1 MNVKGKRVMAIA
13 AHPDDA
19 DFYCGGTV
27 ASWIR
32 QGAEVVYVICTD
44 DSCGSDTG
52 DITPRELADLRQ
64 KEQDSANKA
73 LGVKK
78 TVYLGYPDM
87 GLYDGEELRKDIAR
101 EIRKYQPHILLAF
114 DPWLRY
120 EVHPDHTASAHGALY
135 GRFAAKL
142 PLKFPELL
150 SEEGLKPWAI
160 EEVYFFK
167 TDQPNFWVDIEDC
180 LELKAEG
187 LMCHHSQFADLVPNK
202 EQGMGLLRMLSHKDP
217 GTGRIA
223 ERFKFMP
230 LEGIEG
236 LKAYISL

>member
-1 MNVKGKRVMAIA
+1 MNVKGKRVMAVA

-19 DFYCGGTV
+19 DFYCGGTAV
-27 ASWIR
+27 SWIK
-32 QGAEVVYVICTD
+32 QGAELVYVICTD

-52 DITPRELADLRQ
+52 DITPRELAALRM
-64 KEQDSANKA
+64 KEQDAANEA
-73 LGVKK
+73 LGVKQ
-78 TVYLGYPDM
+78 TIYLGYPDM
-87 GLYDGEELRKDIAR
+87 GLYDCEQLRKDIAR
-101 EIRKYQPHILLAF
+101 EIRKYKPHILLTF

-142 PLKFPELL
+142 PLKFPELI
-150 SEEGLKPWAI
+150 SEEGLKPWSVD
-160 EEVYFFK
+160 EVYFFK
-167 TDQPNFWVDIEDC
+167 TDRPDVWVDIEEFLDM
-180 LELKAEG
+180 KAEA
-187 LMCHHSQFADLVPNK
+187 LLCHQSQFGMLVQSQA
-202 EQGMGLLRMLSHKDP
+202 QGMGLLREMSHRHP
-217 GTGRIA
+217 ETGRVA